1 MADIRFPGDA
11 PIHAGERRAQ
21 AHLDWLDQV
30 MRSVEQMQMFICRFM
45 GGTDG
50 ILAVSGIGVNSGV
63 VEEISPT
70 PNMQVKINE
79 TWGFVHDLPL
89 FAGENV
95 VGALAAPVSNPRID
109 TVSII
114 HPDDAD
120 TLATVDPATEI
131 FAVNEREVYVIRIG
145 NEDTTPVAPSI
156 GDNELKLAEIYHR
169 VGETSIK
176 NTDDATNGYIT
187 DFRVKKNF

>member
-1 MADIRFPGDA
+1 MADIQFPGQA
-11 PIHAGERRAQ
+11 PIHTGDRKAK

-30 MRSVEQMQMFICRFM
+30 VRSVEQMQMFINRFM

-50 ILAVSGIGVNSGV
+50 VMAVSGIGVDSGLV
-63 VEEISPT
+63 VAYDPT

-89 FAGENV
+89 YAGENV
-95 VGALAAPVSNPRID
+95 VAALDAPVSNDRID

-120 TLATVDPATEI
+120 TLSSVDPATEI
-131 FAVNEREVYVIRIG
+131 FAVNEREIYLIRKG
-145 NEDTTPVAPSI
+145 EEDVSPVAPSI

-169 VGETSIK
+169 PGETSIE
-176 NTDDATNGYIT
+176 NADDATNGYIT